1 MEQINPTLLP
11 NQLINEIFSLTKK
24 NNDTIKNG
32 GKFSEAKEIRKKVK
46 ELTEELKKILVQ
58 NEN

>member
-24 NNDTIKNG
+24 YNDTIKHG

>member
-24 NNDTIKNG
+24 YNDTIKNG

>member
-24 NNDTIKNG
+24 YNDTIKNG

-46 ELTEELKKILVQ
+46 ELTEELKKILAQ

>member
-24 NNDTIKNG
+24 YNDTIKSG